1 MRRKKKRFTAFPV
14 LLVAVA
20 VIALVATQPRDD
32 AAIPAT
38 TVTTGVPAQQIT
50 GKLDFPAVST
60 PEAVM
65 IEEQPEVEQVNP
77 AWDKP
82 ARAARY
88 VYIDMTDEELEELAE
103 ILFLEAGNQ
112 SAEGQQAVVEVVFN
126 RVLHS
131 GFPDTVHDVL
141 HQGERTDV
149 PQFSTISQLGTV
161 MPTQAQYDAINEALY
176 GDTLTD
182 PDVVFF
188 SRNGEND
195 RVWRKIGDHVF
206 CREYIWE

>member
-1 MRRKKKRFTAFPV
+1 MNRKRNTKALSA
-14 LLVAVA
+14 LLVCLFAA
-20 VIALVATQPRDD
+20 LTCVIVFRISAGGDD
-32 AAIPAT
+32 PA
-38 TVTTGVPAQQIT
+38 PAQQIT
-50 GKLDFPAVST
+50 SKLDLPAVSM
-60 PEAVM
+60 PEAVV
-65 IEEQPEVEQVNP
+65 IETQPEVEQVNP

-131 GFPDTVHDVL
+131 AFPDTVHDVL
-141 HQGERTDV
+141 HQGEDSSV
-149 PQFSTISQLGTV
+149 PQFSTICMIDRAT
-161 MPTQAQYDAINEALY
+161 PTQAQYDAIDGALF
-176 GDTLTD
+176 GDTILD
-182 PDVVFF
+182 ADVVFF
-188 SRNGEND
+188 SRGGENS
-195 RVWRKIGDHVF
+195 RVWGQIGDHVF

>member
-1 MRRKKKRFTAFPV
+1 MRRKKKRFPAFPM

-50 GKLDFPAVST
+50 GKLDFPSVST
-60 PEAVM
+60 S
-65 IEEQPEVEQVNP
+65 EEERPEVDQVRP
-77 AWDKP
+77 AREEP

-141 HQGERTDV
+141 HQGEGTDV
-149 PQFSTISQLGTV
+149 PQFSTISLLGTV
-161 MPTQAQYDAINEALY
+161 TPTQAQYDAINEALY

-188 SRNGEND
+188 SRSGEND

>member
-1 MRRKKKRFTAFPV
+1 MRRKKKRFPAFPM

-50 GKLDFPAVST
+50 GKLDFPSVST
-60 PEAVM
+60 S
-65 IEEQPEVEQVNP
+65 EEERPEVDQVRP
-77 AWDKP
+77 AREEP

-88 VYIDMTDEELEELAE
+88 VYIDMTDEELDELAE

-141 HQGERTDV
+141 HQGEGTDV
-149 PQFSTISQLGTV
+149 PQFSTISLLGTV
-161 MPTQAQYDAINEALY
+161 TPTQAQYDAINEALY
-176 GDTLTD
+176 GDTHTD
-182 PDVVFF
+182 PDVVFY
-188 SRNGEND
+188 SRSGEND

>member
-1 MRRKKKRFTAFPV
+1 M
-14 LLVAVA
+14 
-20 VIALVATQPRDD
+20 
-32 AAIPAT
+32 
-38 TVTTGVPAQQIT
+38 
-50 GKLDFPAVST
+50 
-60 PEAVM
+60 PEAVV
-65 IEEQPEVEQVNP
+65 IETQPEVEQVNP

-141 HQGERTDV
+141 HQGEGTDV
-149 PQFSTISQLGTV
+149 PQFSTISLLGTV
-161 MPTQAQYDAINEALY
+161 TPTQAQYDAINEALY

-188 SRNGEND
+188 SRGGEND

>member
-1 MRRKKKRFTAFPV
+1 MRRKKKRFPAFPM

-50 GKLDFPAVST
+50 GKLDFPSVST
-60 PEAVM
+60 S
-65 IEEQPEVEQVNP
+65 EEERPEVDQVRP
-77 AWDKP
+77 AREEP

-88 VYIDMTDEELEELAE
+88 VYIDMTDEELDELAE

-141 HQGERTDV
+141 HQGEGTDV
-149 PQFSTISQLGTV
+149 PQFSTISLLGTV
-161 MPTQAQYDAINEALY
+161 TPTQAQYDAINEALY

-188 SRNGEND
+188 SRSGEND

>member
-1 MRRKKKRFTAFPV
+1 MNRKRNTKALSA
-14 LLVAVA
+14 LLVCLFAA
-20 VIALVATQPRDD
+20 LTCVIVFRISAGGDD
-32 AAIPAT
+32 PA
-38 TVTTGVPAQQIT
+38 PAQQVT
-50 GKLDFPAVST
+50 SKLDSPAVSM
-60 PEAVM
+60 PEAVV
-65 IEEQPEVEQVNP
+65 IETQPEVEQVNP

-141 HQGERTDV
+141 HQGEGTDV
-149 PQFSTISQLGTV
+149 PQFSTISLLGTV
-161 MPTQAQYDAINEALY
+161 TPTQAQYDAINEALY

-188 SRNGEND
+188 SRGGEND

>member
-1 MRRKKKRFTAFPV
+1 MRRKKKRFPAFPM

-50 GKLDFPAVST
+50 GKLDFPSVST
-60 PEAVM
+60 S
-65 IEEQPEVEQVNP
+65 EEERPEVDQVRP
-77 AWDKP
+77 AREEP

-88 VYIDMTDEELEELAE
+88 VYIDMTDEELDELAE

-112 SAEGQQAVVEVVFN
+112 SAEGQQAVVEVVLN

-141 HQGERTDV
+141 HQGEGTSV
-149 PQFSTISQLGTV
+149 PQFSTISLLGTV
-161 MPTQAQYDAINEALY
+161 TPTQAQYDAINEALY

-188 SRNGEND
+188 SRSGEND

>member
-1 MRRKKKRFTAFPV
+1 MNQKRNTKALSV
-14 LLVAVA
+14 LLVCLIAA
-20 VIALVATQPRDD
+20 LTCVIVFRISAGGG
-32 AAIPAT
+32 PAS
-38 TVTTGVPAQQIT
+38 AQQIT
-50 GKLDFPAVST
+50 SKLDLPAVSMS
-60 PEAVM
+60 EAVV

-126 RVLHS
+126 RVLRS
-131 GFPDTVHDVL
+131 GFPNTVHDVL
-141 HQGERTDV
+141 HQGEGTDV
-149 PQFSTISQLGTV
+149 PQFSTISLLGTV
-161 MPTQAQYDAINEALY
+161 TPTQAQYDAISAALY
-176 GDTLTD
+176 SDTLTD

-188 SRNGEND
+188 SRGGEND
-195 RVWRKIGDHVF
+195 RVWQKIGDHVF

>member
-1 MRRKKKRFTAFPV
+1 MRRKKKRVPAFPV

-32 AAIPAT
+32 EAIPAT

-60 PEAVM
+60 A
-65 IEEQPEVEQVNP
+65 EEERPEVDQVRP
-77 AWDKP
+77 VWEEP

-88 VYIDMTDEELEELAE
+88 VYIDMTDEELDELAE

-112 SAEGQQAVVEVVFN
+112 SAEGQQAVVEVVLN

-141 HQGERTDV
+141 HQGEGTDV
-149 PQFSTISQLGTV
+149 PQFSTISLLGTV
-161 MPTQAQYDAINEALY
+161 TPTQAQYDAINEALY

-188 SRNGEND
+188 SRSGEND